1 MVVVV
6 VGEVVMVR
14 ARKVVVHLTR
24 GVVVLRVVMSQVLLM
39 LLLLLLLVRL
49 AVRHMVT
56 VWQSGEV
63 WGVREVGV

>member
-39 LLLLLLLVRL
+39 LMLLLLVRL